1 MAGIGEALQYYLLLR
16 QIQKD
21 SRVSHAHLILVH
33 GQLLYSSKIVAYAP
47 ISEIDTAITKA
58 TEFFKIGILPEL
70 IGRWFSYTESK
81 VRPSKLEPTYCD
93 TFNMYSHP
101 R

>member
-1 MAGIGEALQYYLLLR
+1 MPTAHVWLELGKRVVTLVQYYL

-58 TEFFKIGILPEL
+58 TEFFKVGIL
-70 IGRWFSYTESK
+70 S
-81 VRPSKLEPTYCD
+81 
-93 TFNMYSHP
+93 
-101 R
+101 